1 MSLRFGY
8 YPVHRELCVG
18 DISITPVP
26 ELDAIIE
33 RTSTSPLVD
42 GNWFYAPRRGRRS
55 FPSGDV
61 TELPFSTRVF
71 GLEATHVIDHAS
83 ATATDAGRLE
93 FLVQCFGFFVG
104 MRLSHTEAGFLD
116 ATPIKPGTAHDIVW
130 TGASLETAMEHA
142 DAFWQRHARKRPKLV
157 TGLLGVIHNFF
168 LAQNPQLLG
177 FERFIYLYTA
187 LEGAHFVQMG
197 KRKRRK
203 TKRKPSHRERI
214 KLLCRGFGMKVPSWA
229 RKGSRFNIAD
239 IRNDAIHDGLFLG
252 EPFGFASFHSY
263 PGKRRKDTLERKR
276 QRERARNE
284 AAGLLLGMSNLV
296 SRYLIALL
304 EMRPAYLRTEV
315 NDHQRHGLVL

>member
-1 MSLRFGY
+1 
-8 YPVHRELCVG
+8 VQREFRAG

-26 ELDAIIE
+26 DLDEIIE

-42 GNWFYAPRRGRRS
+42 GDWYYAPRSGRRS
-55 FPSGDV
+55 FPSGEI

-71 GLEATHVIDHAS
+71 GLEVTHVLEHAS
-83 ATATDAGRLE
+83 ATAADVGRLE

-130 TGASLETAMEHA
+130 LGASLETAMTHA
-142 DAFWQRHARKRPKLV
+142 DAFWLRHGRKRPKLV

-177 FERFIYLYTA
+177 FERFIHLYTA
-187 LEGAHFVQMG
+187 LEGVHFVHVG

-203 TKRKPSHRERI
+203 TKRRPSHRERI
-214 KLLCRGFGMKVPSWA
+214 KLLCRAFGMTVPSWA
-229 RKGSRFNIAD
+229 RKGSRFNIVD
-239 IRNDAIHDGLFLG
+239 IRNSVIHDGLFLG
-252 EPFGFASFHSY
+252 EPFGFASFHAY
-263 PGKRRKDTLERKR
+263 PGTWRKEAQERKDR
-276 QRERARNE
+276 RERARRE

-304 EMRPAYLRTEV
+304 EMRPTYLRTKV
-315 NDHQRHGLVL
+315 NATQPHGLAL